1 LKDIN
6 ITIDEYRKIIKDIV
20 NLLDSALIEKK
31 AVVHFGIWILQ
42 YYKNNTVKQAS
53 NLNVNVGLLL
63 ERIIKMKIEL

>member
-31 AVVHFGIWILQ
+31 AVVHFGI
-42 YYKNNTVKQAS
+42 
-53 NLNVNVGLLL
+53 
-63 ERIIKMKIEL
+63 